1 MGSKSF
7 FSTINDCDTNTTFAV
22 VVICDGMMTA
32 HGSVKQG
39 KDWAGWVNAGA
50 KSLDQIRLSLDPSL
64 RMAEFVPLSRE
75 NLMARYSLF
84 GPTTAKHL
92 IALIEDDAP
101 NAPVS
106 VGFPDTESKSAETGD
121 TEALP
126 PEPVEEQEPEAEPIR
141 TWLMSDVGISMFDVQ
156 MKMDAV
162 QFKAR
167 QFARNKNFASFVTCV
182 KGSRAT
188 VFDGRW
194 RAMPAPNRDLSRVL
208 DGFDRRIKT
217 NAFAFL
223 DRIGYFEKSAP
234 IGLVNLPPP
243 HIARDADSDSLIY
256 EGIAY
261 INRGRGIPDPTPFGI
276 SEMIRGVRS
285 FNGQMA
291 NIMEKPSRV
300 LRATRRDAEAQR
312 INALSGATNDLNR
325 LIPDAASGASGASRL
340 RRRLSDLAEN
350 IKPATQTPLAGD
362 KPRTRR
368 ENRRILEGQ
377 SRLAQAGNPI
387 VGSPANEPMGAMR
400 NERGESPSTSP
411 VVRAAE
417 QRAPTEVT
425 RGSGGGRR
433 SDRGKNPRK
442 DGERMLDRLSA
453 RLSRISKGLGRSG
466 AAETEDMNDVPVP
479 PAPADAPD
487 GAVGDPW
494 LMDDA
499 SKRNLLSAIDALR
512 ATLPNGARRPFN
524 SRFAEDEIEWS
535 DFTPAEQ
542 SSLVGQ
548 LRSRRDQLV
557 ANINEIMTPVLPN
570 DPDYRVDGVVTP
582 RSVANAVADG
592 HFFLTEGG
600 ANLYPDVTALL
611 AIDDILSST
620 DPVKQSSA
628 WRMIDDR
635 NRSVVSRAAE
645 IQRRDMRDAGRRR
658 AQGAIGERTV
668 INPSREP
675 QPIQS
680 RLLPLSK
687 IQPRRLVFAPE
698 KPADLKKITEYTTL
712 EQQAIIESADRLRQG
727 IADYLRSNLNITG
740 DTPMTEDV
748 LADRIAKLT
757 PENAE
762 KFQLY
767 AHNLIVLDDLVSSA
781 ARGIYGPTG
790 KVEYFLAEPMW
801 SALTIP
807 ARNKILSEANVGLVP
822 QVAKTSKPKP
832 RKPRTVVAP
841 TAPAAPSQQASS
853 EPPKRGSAP
862 IGMSTG
868 KKKREE
874 FVVTDSRPV
883 SVVVDAT
890 NRLVTTTLEDGT
902 QETKALSSF
911 GRPRQF
917 DFTNAHLVD
926 DVLYVWENNLQLYRD
941 PVTGNFLTD
950 YRNIPITIDN
960 QISRADDLEP
970 VQSAKNAPIVSY
982 PNVTPPKA
990 DSKKIFGLS
999 DQTSDRPTITEL
1011 LSQVFGIDQQQAEAL
1026 LSTKIFLAPN
1036 VMPGKSVDNFR
1047 QAALLLMNQSSIG
1060 DDIPQVEKNNLQ
1072 MLDIVDI
1079 PEGSD
1084 PIESY
1089 LNHIGRPDIA
1099 VAYVSAGRPADF
1111 LDFPDHNSA
1120 MPNTISRDG
1129 LNIPASS
1136 VLPSHL
1142 KFLASKNKLGAYR
1155 YGYGSRL
1162 GSIFS
1167 PTDAERQHQTLVP
1180 EMRADSKPRTRK
1192 MIVLWRHPD
1201 NFDDKYRYNR
1211 QTTNVE
1217 DIANK
1222 VNKALETDSQQDWF
1236 VAFEAVRD
1244 AYREASR
1251 KRTDALDTWRNSA
1264 GKKSRSPRPR
1274 REFVMAG
1281 EMLESLEKILTD
1293 IFAPNMDKV
1302 VDSVRTKKEQHART
1316 SNEMQ
1321 RLRARTAE
1329 TGVKNVAGL
1338 EEELLVP
1345 PVDAEGNPMPPRKP
1359 KEILETLVKHA
1370 ASGFLPNVPPDLA
1383 PGDPIE
1389 RTELTDEAISTLA
1402 LIMMS
1407 AKSLVDPETQRPVA
1421 EIYPML
1427 GRGDNRGT
1435 PEVSERNALHN
1446 ALYWA
1451 LGFKGRPVMLTES
1464 EYELLLGSSLTDETT
1479 NVNDDDWV
1487 RNAVDLRR
1495 GIENPKQGKTAHQMA
1510 DEFLSGEFYLIGEG
1524 GNAGG
1529 HGVNFSRGSITQ
1541 FSGYGG
1547 NDPNGD
1553 IILAVVP
1560 ITARFES
1567 KERMHSLQHQL
1578 QEMYG
1583 AFFSAITHFGGTE
1596 KTMPVDLDAT
1606 DDPDWSHEDVRN
1618 PYFRSGRENTGYGY
1632 FVPHGRETVGAHQ
1645 HNYSGESIQR
1655 IARERGIVIPEVDT
1669 ADPSAIQDLATVI
1682 MTLMDGE
1689 SPIPTRGTGRLSS
1702 ADPLAGD
1709 QWWRATRMQ
1718 VFGWMVQLEIL
1729 KSMEIAKMKAQGKV
1743 PWNEELAKLMAAQ
1756 ELLSYWS
1763 DEVLMGALFGI
1774 DAYTTTSLPVT
1785 KNQVTTFKGNQIGDH
1800 IMVLNRTAI
1809 AVLAKP
1815 ATKAMEKEI
1824 LERIRN
1830 PKIRKPGDPSKVWN
1844 PFTRRWI
1851 DDPDYEK
1858 GAQDQYE

>member
-1 MGSKSF
+1 MGSKTF

-22 VVICDGMMTA
+22 VVIDDGMMTA

-92 IALIEDDAP
+92 IALMEGDAP

-106 VGFPDTESKSAETGD
+106 VEFPDTESKSAETGD

-126 PEPVEEQEPEAEPIR
+126 PEPVEEQEPESEPIR

-194 RAMPAPNRDLSRVL
+194 RAMPAPDRDLSRVL

-223 DRIGYFEKSAP
+223 DRIGYFEKLAP

-261 INRGRGIPDPTPFGI
+261 INRGRGIPDPTPFGM
-276 SEMIRGVRS
+276 SEMVRGVRS

-291 NIMEKPSRV
+291 NIMERPSRV
-300 LRATRRDAEAQR
+300 SRATRRDAETQR
-312 INALSGATNDLNR
+312 INALSAATNDLNR
-325 LIPDAASGASGASRL
+325 LIPDAVSGAPGASRA

-350 IKPATQTPLAGD
+350 IKPATQSPLAGD

-377 SRLAQAGNPI
+377 SRLAQAGNT
-387 VGSPANEPMGAMR
+387 VVDSPANEPMGAMR
-400 NERGESPSTSP
+400 SERGKSPSTSP

-417 QRAPTEVT
+417 QRASTEVT
-425 RGSGGGRR
+425 GGSGGGRR

-453 RLSRISKGLGRSG
+453 RLSRISRGLGRSD

-499 SKRNLLSAIDALR
+499 SKQNLLSAIDALR
-512 ATLPNGARRPFN
+512 ATEPNGARRPFN

-557 ANINEIMTPVLPN
+557 ANINEIMTPELPN

-582 RSVANAVADG
+582 ESVANAVADG
-592 HFFLTEGG
+592 HFFLKEGG
-600 ANLYPDVTALL
+600 VNLYADVTALL
-611 AIDDILSST
+611 AIDDILSAT
-620 DPVKQSSA
+620 DPAKRSPA
-628 WRMIDDR
+628 WRLIDDR
-635 NRSVVSRAAE
+635 NRSVVSRAAG
-645 IQRRDMRDAGRRR
+645 IQRRDMRDTGRQRT
-658 AQGAIGERTV
+658 QGVIGERTV
-668 INPSREP
+668 INPERQAQSTT
-675 QPIQS
+675 S

-698 KPADLKKITEYTTL
+698 KPADLKKISEYTAL
-712 EQQAIIESADRLRQG
+712 EQQAIIESAQRLRQG
-727 IADYLRSNLNITG
+727 IADYLRNKLNVAG

-748 LADRIAKLT
+748 LADRIAKLAPGDAAKT
-757 PENAE
+757 
-762 KFQLY
+762 QSY
-767 AHNLIVLDDLVSSA
+767 AHNLIVLDDFLSMSA
-781 ARGIYGPTG
+781 QVGPG
-790 KVEYFLAEPMW
+790 MEPSW

-807 ARNKILSEANVGLVP
+807 ARDKVLSEANVGLVP
-822 QVAKTSKPKP
+822 QVAKTSKPRP

-841 TAPAAPSQQASS
+841 TAPTAPAALSQQASGES
-853 EPPKRGSAP
+853 PKKGSAP
-862 IGMSTG
+862 IGMSPG
-868 KKKREE
+868 KRKREE
-874 FVVTDSRPV
+874 LVVTDNRPV

-890 NRLVTTTLEDGT
+890 NQLVTTTLEDGT
-902 QETKALSSF
+902 QETRVLSSF

-917 DFTNAHLVD
+917 DFTNAHVVD
-926 DVLYVWENNLQLYRD
+926 DVFYVWETNLQLYRD

-960 QISRADDLEP
+960 QISIADELEP
-970 VQSAKNAPIVSY
+970 VQSNKNAPIVSY
-982 PNVTPPKA
+982 PSVTPKDGSPK
-990 DSKKIFGLS
+990 KLGLS
-999 DQTSDRPTITEL
+999 DQTNDRLTMTEL
-1011 LSQVFGIDQQQAEAL
+1011 LSQVLGIDQQQAEAL
-1026 LSTKIFLAPN
+1026 LSTKIYYAPN
-1036 VMPGKSVDNFR
+1036 VLPGKSVDSFR
-1047 QAALLLMNQSSIG
+1047 QAALLFMNTSSIG
-1060 DDIPQVEKNNLQ
+1060 DEIPQDEKQTLQ
-1072 MLDIVDI
+1072 MLDVVDI

-1089 LNHIGRPDIA
+1089 LNHINRPDIA
-1099 VAYVSAGRPADF
+1099 AAYVSAGRPADF
-1111 LDFPDHNSA
+1111 LDFPSHNSG
-1120 MPNTISRDG
+1120 MPNTISRDY
-1129 LNIPASS
+1129 LNIPAES

-1142 KFLASKNKLGAYR
+1142 RFLASKNRLGTYR
-1155 YGYGSRL
+1155 YASQSRL
-1162 GSIFS
+1162 GGIFS
-1167 PTDAERQHQTLVP
+1167 PQDSESPHQTLVP
-1180 EMRADSKPRTRK
+1180 QMRADAKPRTRK

-1201 NFDDKYRYNR
+1201 NFSEKRRYYRSDV
-1211 QTTNVE
+1211 TNVE
-1217 DIANK
+1217 GIASK

-1236 VAFEAVRD
+1236 IAFEAVRD

-1251 KRTDALDTWRNSA
+1251 KRTEALGKWRNSQ
-1264 GKKSRSPRPR
+1264 GVKSRSPRPR

-1281 EMLESLEKILTD
+1281 ELLESLEKILAD
-1293 IFAPNMDKV
+1293 IFGPNMDKV
-1302 VDSVRTKKEQHART
+1302 VDSVRIKKEQHART

-1321 RLRARTAE
+1321 RLRKRTAE
-1329 TGVKNVAGL
+1329 TGVRNVAGL

-1345 PVDAEGNPMPPRKP
+1345 PVDAEGNPLPPRKP
-1359 KEILETLVKHA
+1359 KEILEMLAKHA
-1370 ASGFLPNVPPDLA
+1370 ALGFLPNVPMDLA

-1389 RTELTDEAISTLA
+1389 RAELTDEAISTLA
-1402 LIMMS
+1402 LVQLS
-1407 AKSLVDPETQRPVA
+1407 AESLTDPETQRPLA
-1421 EIYPML
+1421 EVYPML
-1427 GRGDNRGT
+1427 GRGDGT
-1435 PEVSERNALHN
+1435 PDINKRNAMHN

-1451 LGFKGRPVMLTES
+1451 LGFKGRPVMLTED
-1464 EYELLLGSSLTDETT
+1464 EYELFVGSSLTDETN
-1479 NVNDDDWV
+1479 NVDGDDWV
-1487 RNAVDLRR
+1487 RNAFEIRR
-1495 GIENPKQGKTAHQMA
+1495 GISDAKQGKTAHQMTE
-1510 DEFLSGEFYLIGEG
+1510 EFISGEFYLVGEG
-1524 GNAGG
+1524 GSAGG
-1529 HGVNFSRGSITQ
+1529 HGVNFSRRTRGQ

-1553 IILAVVP
+1553 IILAAVP
-1560 ITARFES
+1560 VTARFES
-1567 KERMHSLQHQL
+1567 KERMEHLQQQL
-1578 QEMYG
+1578 IEMYG
-1583 AFFSAITHFGGTE
+1583 AFFSAITHFGGIE
-1596 KTMPVDLDAT
+1596 KTMPIDLDAT
-1606 DDPDWSHEDVRN
+1606 DDPDWSHEDIAN
-1618 PYFRSGRENTGYGY
+1618 PSFKADRENKGHEY
-1632 FVPHGRETVGAHQ
+1632 FVPHGELTVGAHRG
-1645 HNYSGESIQR
+1645 HYSGDSIQQ

-1669 ADPSAIQDLATVI
+1669 ADPTAIQDLATVI
-1682 MTLMDGE
+1682 MTLMDGV
-1689 SPIPTRGTGRLSS
+1689 SPVPSRGRGDEVASS
-1702 ADPLAGD
+1702 ADPLSGD

-1718 VFGWMVQLEIL
+1718 VFGWMVQIEIL

-1743 PWNEELAKLMAAQ
+1743 PWNQELAKLVAAQ
-1756 ELLSYWS
+1756 ELLSYWT
-1763 DEVLMGALFGI
+1763 DEVILGALFGI
-1774 DAYTTTSLPVT
+1774 DAYTTGPLPLT
-1785 KNQVTTFKGNQIGDH
+1785 KNQVAMFKGDQFGNH

-1815 ATKAMEKEI
+1815 AT
-1824 LERIRN
+1824 LRIEQEVFELARN

-1844 PFTRRWI
+1844 PITRKWV
-1851 DDPDYEK
+1851 DDPDYEE
-1858 GAQDQYE
+1858 GAQVQYE